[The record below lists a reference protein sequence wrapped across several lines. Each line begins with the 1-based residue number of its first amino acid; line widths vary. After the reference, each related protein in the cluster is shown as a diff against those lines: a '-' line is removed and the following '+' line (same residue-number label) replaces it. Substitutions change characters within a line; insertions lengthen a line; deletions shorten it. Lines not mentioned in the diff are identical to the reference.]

1 MNEIKQEPPPGPK
14 RNFEIVEKNSSKLK
28 EKGEASL
35 KENNDLR
42 IEDKNEDSDSGLDSC
57 SIDSQRNLSTV
68 STPAQSPKLQ
78 DKVLTPESV
87 KTNALTQKVEEIR
100 STWNGRRRRVPRL
113 GVSAL
118 HSKPKSISA
127 LREATQLSCVACS
140 GPLNRRQPLIKT
152 NGILFLKTREKE
164 ELLCRGKPY
173 QNVEDCAM
181 TRSNVVADWTLDLKD
196 HQDFCDQE
204 IETNLRNRLK
214 LSSKTI
220 PEDSLS
226 SSGVSSSGDSSS
238 KLEDSTFS
246 KTDASRA
253 STRFQK
259 VAERVNFS
267 EKLKKMKQKF
277 TKSNSSPKNPFEIKE
292 DYTPPPSAAPKP
304 QPKTAENFE
313 ANLKLSV
320 GQQQSRILRLHC
332 EQCVLKDKPQ
342 DFQSVL
348 FVCQL

>member
-1 MNEIKQEPPPGPK
+1 MNRIEQEPPPGPK
-14 RNFEIVEKNSSKLK
+14 QNFEVEKNSSKLK
-28 EKGEASL
+28 EKGEASF
-35 KENNDLR
+35 KENDDSR

-68 STPAQSPKLQ
+68 SSPAQSPRLQ
-78 DKVLTPESV
+78 DKVLNAESM
-87 KTNALTQKVEEIR
+87 KTKALNEKVEEIR
-100 STWNGRRRRVPRL
+100 NTWNGRRRRVPRL

-118 HSKPKSISA
+118 NSKPKSISA

-140 GPLNRRQPLIKT
+140 GPLIRRQPLIKT

-164 ELLCRGKPY
+164 ELLQRGKPY

-181 TRSNVVADWTLDLKD
+181 TRSNVVADWTLDLRD

-204 IETNLRNRLK
+204 IEANLRYKLK
-214 LSSKTI
+214 SSIKSAA
-220 PEDSLS
+220 EDFLS
-226 SSGVSSSGDSSS
+226 SSGISSDVDSSL
-238 KLEDSTFS
+238 KREDSNFS
-246 KTDASRA
+246 KNNSSRA

-277 TKSNSSPKNPFEIKE
+277 TKSNPKNPFEIKE
-292 DYTPPPSAAPKP
+292 DFTPPPSAAPKQ
-304 QPKTAENFE
+304 QPKSENLE
-313 ANLKLSV
+313 GLKLSV

-342 DFQSVL
+342 NFQSVL